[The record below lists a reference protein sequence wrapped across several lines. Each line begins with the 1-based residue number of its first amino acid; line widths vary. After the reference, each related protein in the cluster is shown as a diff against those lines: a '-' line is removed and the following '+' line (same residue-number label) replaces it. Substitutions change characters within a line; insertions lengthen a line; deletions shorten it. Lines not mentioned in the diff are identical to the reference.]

1 MKKLLISLVLATVL
15 SVCAFAVSPAVN
27 VLTGTKDAL
36 NFENAANDYFYN
48 SNTTTASYFTFGV
61 QSDVTGGGR
70 GKVYS
75 VVSDMDRIAAE
86 KGADT
91 YLYYTLAK
99 DLTDVPDRPV
109 YLVFETY
116 GKKNIGFWLGNSSPI
131 TIGALSADNTW
142 IKNVYNNVSV
152 FGGGPNVLKIQ
163 YATRSLDCNDV
174 QYFDNV
180 ALYPYY
186 KIDYV
191 LEYPDGTN
199 GATTT
204 KYFFDASK
212 LTVAK
217 DGTVSGFPT
226 SYTLESVIASYPGYN
241 FLGWTTQ
248 KGTSTAV
255 TSVNL
260 ANKDIKLYPIWEK
273 KAYVSPVNVTVYL
286 DEAKTQKITDVCGAG
301 DLFKLP
307 TYEELVQHTKAGK
320 MPSGFRMN
328 GKLYAPGKSVMLPEE
343 DSVVFT
349 AEYASTLHEEY
360 GELIML
366 ENFDLLEN
374 GTYICDAEKSESY
387 PINPAYI
394 NPSWSTNKEHF
405 QLRYGDSMNNL
416 QVMDVDGNN
425 MMKVT
430 KIKASSMWPQFYI
443 FNNGGTPDGL
453 YTVVANYVIPKS
465 ELSHLSNIN
474 VRVYYSGKESSNVQT
489 TVSSL
494 AGSDAG
500 LSVACSVAAAAGT
513 DISAIPKIQFFA
525 TADSTDYKAS
535 YYVDSIAIYRKSAV
549 ANFKLSDS
557 KTHKI
562 FFTPGDEITLP
573 RSYEIM
579 DSIPDGHVLK
589 GFKLGGTMYY
599 EGQKYTTKSTDS
611 VIDFE
616 VVYEK
621 RIYALKFETGKANGT
636 IGEIEMLDGE
646 KVNLPENG
654 IYHPSLSLTGWKL
667 KGSDKEF
674 SKGEEFTLDADA
686 FAKYLDG
693 TDRLIFEPV
702 FSGAD
707 FTAYGFEKNVVVP
720 TGTPT
725 LATLVNVADSLYY
738 GVRNSTSPNKTDAER
753 LSDMVSKG
761 ICPEYASL
769 SKKATFGDAAVVL
782 ANALPE
788 SYYRELC
795 FNVDINGGD
804 EALKLVR
811 AGIFNESTDFAA
823 EISYAELCDAV
834 EKLTDRTKRSVE
846 NKRTFFVLGDSLTE
860 AYGPSNPTKGWP
872 EFIEN
877 YFTGNMALK
886 NYGIAGI
893 NTGTYFNPSHERAT
907 DYYGKMITSVSRG
920 DYVIIA
926 LGTNDSTLWGRGDMT
941 KDQSRANYYRL
952 ISEIKAQGG
961 IPVLVGPVGRNE
973 TDENGNYKESDPD
986 IIPVMQSVNEIY
998 GVNVPIID
1006 FKQVSFDRLSAMT
1019 AAERG
1024 EFYIDTVHYKAKGAD
1039 MVAGWFEELVLAS
1052 DDVQLEAFKYH
1063 FGKYTDEEPLQYITI
1078 DIGEKTAASNVRF
1091 AEINGVQA
1099 VIPDGENVLAI
1110 RNTGKNMLVEIV
1122 EKTSADAVATAN
1134 VKYYL
1139 TDAENNTATKISL
1152 DSFVQARDDVSIRT
1166 KEPSG
1171 LRFKA
1176 EILNAAKANTE
1187 NAVIEEYGFI
1197 LSRND
1202 LLEKAGAELTFD
1214 FEKVVTGV
1222 AYNKNNGTDII
1233 FDSSDDMVTVFAG
1246 VLTNIPEKHYKTK
1259 LVCKTYTKISVG
1271 GETFVVYGEPV
1282 KASMYE
1288 IAKAHIN
1295 DDGLSEDMERLLSHI
1310 IKFVEDKDIF
1320 IEVDD
1325 LYKD

>member
-1 MKKLLISLVLATVL
+1 MKKLLIGLVLATVL
-15 SVCAFAVSPAVN
+15 SVCAFAVTPAVN

-48 SNTTTASYFTFGV
+48 SNTSTASYFTFGV
-61 QSDVTGGGR
+61 QNDATGSGR
-70 GKVYS
+70 GKIYS
-75 VVSDMDRIAAE
+75 VVSDMDRIAAD

-99 DLTDVPDRPV
+99 DLTDAPDRPV
-109 YLVFETY
+109 CLVFETY

-142 IKNVYNNVSV
+142 IKNTYNNISV
-152 FGGGPNVLKIQ
+152 FGGGLDVLKIQ

-191 LEYPDGTN
+191 LEYPDGTT
-199 GATTT
+199 GASTT
-204 KYFFDASK
+204 KYFFDASN

-217 DGTVSGFPT
+217 NGTASGFPT
-226 SYTLESVIASYPGYN
+226 SYTIENVKVSYPGYN

-248 KGTSTAV
+248 KGGNTAM

-260 ANKDIKLYPIWEK
+260 ANEDIKLYPIWEK
-273 KAYVSPVNVTVYL
+273 KAYVAPVNVTVYL

-307 TYEELVQHTKAGK
+307 TYDGLKQYTKDGK

-349 AEYASTLHEEY
+349 AEYASTLHEEC

-430 KIKASSMWPQFYI
+430 KVKASSMWPQFYI

-474 VRVYYSGKESSNVQT
+474 VRVYYSGKASSNVQT

-494 AGSDAG
+494 AGSDKG
-500 LSVACSVAAAAGT
+500 VSVACSVAAAAGT
-513 DISAIPKIQFFA
+513 DITGIPKIQFFA
-525 TADSTDYKAS
+525 TADSSDYKTS

-562 FFTPGDEITLP
+562 FFIPGDEITLP
-573 RSYEIM
+573 GSYEIM
-579 DSIPDGHVLK
+579 DSIPEGYVLK
-589 GFKLGGTMYY
+589 GFKLGGNMFS

-621 RIYALKFETGKANGT
+621 RTYALKFETGKANGT
-636 IGEIEMLDGE
+636 IGEIEILDGE
-646 KVNLPENG
+646 KVNLPKDG
-654 IYHPSLSLTGWKL
+654 IFNPSLSLTGWKL

-674 SKGEEFTLDADA
+674 SKGEEFTLDVSTYG
-686 FAKYLDG
+686 KYLDG
-693 TDRLIFEPV
+693 TDRLVFEPV
-702 FSGAD
+702 FAGAD
-707 FTAYGFEKNVVVP
+707 FAAYGFEKDVVVP

-725 LATLVNVADSLYY
+725 LSTLVNVADSLYY
-738 GVRNSTSPNKTDAER
+738 GVRNSVSPNKTDAER

-761 ICPEYASL
+761 ICPNYSDL

-811 AGIFNESTDFAA
+811 AGIFDESTDFTA
-823 EISYAELCDAV
+823 EISYAELSSAV
-834 EKLTDRTKRSVE
+834 EKLTDSTKRSVE

-860 AYGPSNPTKGWP
+860 AYGPSSSTKGWP

-877 YFTGNMALK
+877 YFTGNIALT

-893 NTGTYFNPSHERAT
+893 NTGTYFNSAHVRAPG
-907 DYYGKMITSVSRG
+907 YYNKMITSVRKG
-920 DYVIIA
+920 DYVVIA
-926 LGTNDSTLWGRGDMT
+926 LGTNDSTLWGWGDMT

-952 ISEIKAQGG
+952 ISEIRAQGG

-973 TDENGNYKESDPD
+973 TDEDGNYKESDPD
-986 IIPVMQSVNEIY
+986 IIPVMQSVNETY
-998 GVNVPIID
+998 GVNVPIIN
-1006 FKQVSFDRLSAMT
+1006 FKDVSFDRLSAMT
-1019 AAERG
+1019 AAERS
-1024 EFYIDTVHYKAKGAD
+1024 EFYIDSVHYRAKGAN
-1039 MVAGWFEELVLAS
+1039 MVASWFEELVLVS
-1052 DDVQLEAFKYH
+1052 DEAQLYGLKNHCVNFK
-1063 FGKYTDEEPLQYITI
+1063 EEIPAEYFTI
-1078 DIGEKTAASNVRF
+1078 NIGERQSKTNIRY
-1091 AEINGVQA
+1091 AEINGKRTEITENA
-1099 VIPDGENVLAI
+1099 ENVYAVMLSA
-1110 RNTGKNMLVEIV
+1110 NTLIGII
-1122 EKTSADAVATAN
+1122 EKTAENTADAVKTQ
-1134 VKYYL
+1134 YFYL
-1139 TDAENNTATKISL
+1139 DVSTKTATKLSL
-1152 DSFVQARDDVSIRT
+1152 DSYMTTYDEKSIRT
-1166 KEPSG
+1166 REPMG
-1171 LRFKA
+1171 IRFKSHV
-1176 EILNAAKANTE
+1176 LTAAKLE
-1187 NAVIEEYGFI
+1187 EKEFVIDEIGFI
-1197 LSRND
+1197 VAVTDVLGKED
-1202 LLEKAGAELTFD
+1202 LTLD
-1214 FEKVVTGV
+1214 FSKYVKGV
-1222 AYNKNNGTDII
+1222 AYNKEDGTDVV
-1233 FDSSDDMVTVFAG
+1233 FDRSDDSVDVFTC
-1246 VLTNIPEKHYKTK
+1246 VVKNIPVKNYKTN
-1259 LVCKTYTKISVG
+1259 LTCKTYTKITVG
-1271 GETFVVYGEPV
+1271 AEQFVVYGEPV
-1282 KASMYE
+1282 TGNVYDV
-1288 IAKAHIN
+1288 AKK
-1295 DDGLSEDMERLLSHI
+1295 LLETDPNNADLMKIVLDADNSI
-1310 IKFVEDKDIF
+1310 GID
-1320 IEVDD
+1320 VDD
-1325 LYKD
+1325 LYA

>member
-36 NFENAANDYFYN
+36 NFENVSGADYFTYGNQEYIKYITYGIANDP
-48 SNTTTASYFTFGV
+48 
-61 QSDVTGGGR
+61 TGSGR
-70 GKVYS
+70 GKMLEAKA
-75 VVSDMDRIAAE
+75 DLDAIAAD
-86 KGADT
+86 KGSDT
-91 YLYYTLAK
+91 YIYYQLIKTLPEK
-99 DLTDVPDRPV
+99 LDRPAQLI
-109 YLVFETY
+109 YETC
-116 GKKNIGFWLGNSSPI
+116 GKGQIGFWLNAVNNKHTGTLTGSWSVIAASDGGSILGSPE
-131 TIGALSADNTW
+131 A
-142 IKNVYNNVSV
+142 
-152 FGGGPNVLKIQ
+152 LKIQ
-163 YATRSLDCNDV
+163 YATKKNGCVDV
-174 QYFDNV
+174 QYFDNI

-191 LEYPDGTN
+191 LKYPDGTT

-217 DGTVSGFPT
+217 NGAVSGFPA
-226 SYTLESVIASYPGYN
+226 SYSIENVKVSYPGYN
-241 FLGWTTQ
+241 FLGWTTD
-248 KGTSTAV
+248 KAGKTV
-255 TSVNL
+255 MTSVTLSNE
-260 ANKDIKLYPIWEK
+260 DVTLYPVWEK

-286 DEAKTQKITDVCGAG
+286 DEAKTQKISDVYSAG
-301 DLFKLP
+301 DLYKLP
-307 TYEELVQHTKAGK
+307 TYAELVQYTKAGK

-394 NPSWSTNKEHF
+394 NPSWSTNKAHF

-430 KIKASSMWPQFYI
+430 KVKASSMWPQFYL

-465 ELSHLSNIN
+465 EISHLTNIN
-474 VRVYYSGKESSNVQT
+474 VRVYYSGKASSNVQT

-494 AGSDAG
+494 AGSDKG
-500 LSVACSVAAAAGT
+500 ITVACTVAAAAGT
-513 DISAIPKIQFFA
+513 DITAIPKIQFFA
-525 TADSTDYKAS
+525 TADSTDYKTS

-573 RSYEIM
+573 RSYEII
-579 DSIPDGHVLK
+579 DSIPEGHVLK
-589 GFKLGGTMYY
+589 GFKLGGTMYS

-611 VIDFE
+611 VIAFE

-621 RIYALKFETGKANGT
+621 RAYALKFETGKANGT

-674 SKGEEFTLDADA
+674 SKGEEFTLDVSTYG
-686 FAKYLDG
+686 KYLDG
-693 TDRLIFEPV
+693 TDRLVFEPV
-702 FSGAD
+702 FAGAD
-707 FTAYGFEKNVVVP
+707 FAVYGFEKDVVVP

-738 GVRNSTSPNKTDAER
+738 GVRNGVSQGKTDAER
-753 LSDMVSKG
+753 LSDMASKG

-769 SKKATFGDAAVVL
+769 SRKATYGDAAVVL

-788 SYYRELC
+788 SYYNELC

-811 AGIFNESTDFAA
+811 AGIFDESTDFTA
-823 EISYAELCDAV
+823 EISYAELGLAV
-834 EKLTDRTKRSVE
+834 EKLTDSTKRSVE

-877 YFTGNMALK
+877 YFTGNIALT

-893 NTGTYFNPSHERAT
+893 NTGTYFNPSHARAT

-920 DYVIIA
+920 DYVVIA
-926 LGTNDSTLWGRGDMT
+926 LGTNDSTLWGWGDMT
-941 KDQSRANYYRL
+941 KQESRANYYRL

-973 TDENGNYKESDPD
+973 TDESGNYKESDPE

-1052 DDVQLEAFKYH
+1052 DDMQLEAFKYH
-1063 FGKYTDEEPLQYITI
+1063 FVNYSDEEPIEYITI
-1078 DIGEKTAASNVRF
+1078 DIGEKTSASNIRF
-1091 AEINGVQA
+1091 AEINGIQS
-1099 VIPDGENVLAI
+1099 VIPDGEKTVSI
-1110 RNTGKNMLVEIV
+1110 INTGKNMLVEIV
-1122 EKTSADAVATAN
+1122 EKTSADAVTTAN
-1134 VKYYL
+1134 VKYYV
-1139 TDAENNTATKISL
+1139 TDAQNNTASKISL
-1152 DSFVQARDDVSIRT
+1152 EGFVQARDDVSIRA
-1166 KEPSG
+1166 KEPKG

-1176 EILNAAKANTE
+1176 EILNSVKKQTNGV
-1187 NAVIEEYGFI
+1187 VIEEYGFI

-1202 LLEKAGAELTFD
+1202 FLEEAGAELTFD
-1214 FEKVVTGV
+1214 FEKIVSGV
-1222 AYNKNNGTDII
+1222 AYNRNDGTDII
-1233 FDSSDDMVTVFAG
+1233 YDSSDDMVTVFAG
-1246 VLTNIPEKHYKTK
+1246 VLKNIPQNHYQTK

-1288 IAKAHIN
+1288 IAKVTLADEN
-1295 DDGLSEDMERLLSHI
+1295 LPEDVKKWLESI
-1310 IKFVEDKDIF
+1310 VKSVEDKDAW
-1320 IEVDD
+1320 IEADD
-1325 LYKD
+1325 LFD

>member
-48 SNTTTASYFTFGV
+48 SNTSTASYFTFGV
-61 QSDVTGGGR
+61 QNDATGGGR

-75 VVSDMDRIAAE
+75 VVSDMDKIAAD

-109 YLVFETY
+109 CLVFETY

-131 TIGALSADNTW
+131 TIGTLSADNTW
-142 IKNVYNNVSV
+142 IKNTYNNVSV

-163 YATRSLDCNDV
+163 YATRSLDCNEV

-191 LEYPDGTN
+191 LEYPDGTA

-204 KYFFDASK
+204 KYFFDASN

-217 DGTVSGFPT
+217 NGTVSGFPT

-241 FLGWTTQ
+241 FLGWTTG
-248 KGTSTAV
+248 KGGSTAV

-260 ANKDIKLYPIWEK
+260 ANEDIKLYPIWEK
-273 KAYVSPVNVTVYL
+273 KAFVAPVNVTVYL

-307 TYEELVQHTKAGK
+307 SYDGLKQYTKTGK

-328 GKLYAPGKSVMLPEE
+328 GKLYAPGKSVMLPEQ
-343 DSVVFT
+343 DSVEFV

-394 NPSWSTNKEHF
+394 NPSWSTNKAHF

-430 KIKASSMWPQFYI
+430 KIKASSMWPQFYL

-453 YTVVANYVIPKS
+453 YTVVANYVIPAS

-500 LSVACSVAAAAGT
+500 LTVACSVAAAAGT
-513 DISAIPKIQFFA
+513 DITGVPKIQFFA
-525 TADSTDYKAS
+525 TADSTDYKTS

-589 GFKLGGTMYY
+589 GFKFGGTMYY
-599 EGQKYTTKSTDS
+599 EGQKYTTKSTDT
-611 VIDFE
+611 VIAFE

-621 RIYALKFETGKANGT
+621 RTYALKFETGKANGT
-636 IGEIEMLDGE
+636 VGEIEMLDGD
-646 KVNLPENG
+646 KVKLPEDG

-674 SKGEEFTLDADA
+674 SKGEEFTLDVSTYG
-686 FAKYLDG
+686 KHLDG
-693 TDRLIFEPV
+693 TDRLVFEPV
-702 FSGAD
+702 FSGTD
-707 FTAYGFEKNVVVP
+707 FTAYGFEKDVVVP

-753 LSDMVSKG
+753 LSDMASKG

-769 SKKATFGDAAVVL
+769 SKKASFGDVAVVL

-811 AGIFNESTDFAA
+811 AGIFDESTDFTA
-823 EISYAELCDAV
+823 EISYAELGLAV
-834 EKLTDRTKRSVE
+834 EKLTDSTKRSVE

-877 YFTGNMALK
+877 YFTGNIALT

-893 NTGTYFNPSHERAT
+893 NTGTYFNPSHARAT
-907 DYYGKMITSVSRG
+907 DYYGKMITSVRCG
-920 DYVIIA
+920 DYVVIA
-926 LGTNDSTLWGRGDMT
+926 LGTNDSTLWGWGDMT
-941 KDQSRANYYRL
+941 KQESRANYYRL

-973 TDENGNYKESDPD
+973 TDESGNYKESDPE

-998 GVNVPIID
+998 GVNVPIIN
-1006 FKQVSFDRLSAMT
+1006 FKDISFDALSAMT
-1019 AAERG
+1019 SAERG
-1024 EFYIDTVHYKAKGAD
+1024 EFYIDSVHYKAKGAD

-1052 DDVQLEAFKYH
+1052 DDMQLEAFKYH
-1063 FGKYTDEEPLQYITI
+1063 FVNYSDEEPIEYITI
-1078 DIGEKTAASNVRF
+1078 DIGEKTSASNIRF
-1091 AEINGVQA
+1091 AEINGIQS
-1099 VIPDGENVLAI
+1099 VIPDGENAI
-1110 RNTGKNMLVEIV
+1110 SIINTGKNMLVEIV
-1122 EKTSADAVATAN
+1122 EKTSADAVTTAN
-1134 VKYYL
+1134 VKYYV
-1139 TDAENNTATKISL
+1139 TDAQNNTASKISL
-1152 DSFVQARDDVSIRT
+1152 EGFVQARDDVSIRA
-1166 KEPSG
+1166 KEPKG

-1176 EILNAAKANTE
+1176 EILNSVKKQTE
-1187 NAVIEEYGFI
+1187 GAVIEEYGFI

-1202 LLEKAGAELTFD
+1202 FLEEAGAELTFD
-1214 FEKVVTGV
+1214 FEKIVSGV
-1222 AYNKNNGTDII
+1222 AYNRNDGTDII
-1233 FDSSDDMVTVFAG
+1233 YDSSDDMVTVFAG
-1246 VLTNIPEKHYKTK
+1246 VLKNIPQNHYQTK

-1271 GETFVVYGEPV
+1271 GETFIVYGEPV
-1282 KASMYE
+1282 KASMYD
-1288 IAKAHIN
+1288 IAKVTLADEN
-1295 DDGLSEDMERLLSHI
+1295 LPEDVKKWLESI
-1310 IKFVEDKDIF
+1310 VKSVEDKDAW
-1320 IEVDD
+1320 IEGDNLFD
-1325 LYKD
+1325 